1 MITSASGCS
10 VRGQVPGRL
19 LPGTCPL
26 TELTS
31 SLDEQRAKINPITTR
46 TANTPIPIYRY
57 LRLRMLLHLLVLGD
71 TYFAEIADRYYHGD
85 VLVGLG
91 VADAGGEVQL
101 VAFGFIKDEAL

>member
-10 VRGQVPGRL
+10 VSSVRGQVPGSN

-26 TELTS
+26 TECPLTELTELAS
-31 SLDEQRAKINPITTR
+31 SLDEQRAKINPITTNNAK
-46 TANTPIPIYRY
+46 TALAIYRY
-57 LRLRMLLHLLVLGD
+57 LLLRMLLHLLVLGD

-91 VADAGGEVQL
+91 VTDAGGEV
-101 VAFGFIKDEAL
+101 